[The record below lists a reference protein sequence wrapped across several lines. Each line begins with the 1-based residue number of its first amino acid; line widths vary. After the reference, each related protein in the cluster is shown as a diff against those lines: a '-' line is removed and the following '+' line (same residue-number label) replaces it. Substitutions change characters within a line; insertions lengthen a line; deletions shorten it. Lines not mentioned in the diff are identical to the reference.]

1 MLGRTDSRPR
11 SMLVLA
17 MLAVFGIAC
26 IARLG
31 YWQVVRHD
39 DLVARARD
47 QVTAR
52 IEVPPVRGTI
62 YDRSGTVV
70 LATSVERDLLSA
82 FPAQMT
88 GSTDA
93 ETAALRDSVAAKIVA
108 ILGLAPADAD
118 ALRAKLSDGNAYVVL
133 AHGLT
138 PAQSSAIRAG
148 LADGSLVQ
156 LRLEPEPVR
165 VYPLAGGAS
174 GTTLAAQLLGFV
186 NRDGTGQYG
195 IEGRWQDLLA
205 GSPQVLLAQRDGS
218 GRPIL
223 DNAETL
229 QPGSPGTSL
238 TLTIDASLQLK
249 LEQEV
254 YAAWVADR
262 AKSVSGVVMDPKSGE
277 ILASAS
283 YPSYDGNDYGA
294 IAAQDPSRF
303 IDPIVSTVYE
313 PGSVFK
319 LLTATAALGA
329 GVVTRTTKLNDQ
341 AVLRLDGGR
350 AVVQNADR
358 GSKGTLSFQDAIA
371 WSRNVVM
378 SKVAL
383 MLGSTTRQAATVLH
397 SAWTRLGFGAPTG
410 IDVAGEVSGLVRDPA
425 VQPYQQIDLANGSF
439 GQGIAVTLLQ
449 LATAYSA
456 MVNGGTLPTPHVVK
470 DTGDTPTNVPDRG
483 RVMTPALAADLT
495 AIMERVVNV
504 VPFYR
509 ARTLIPGYLVGG
521 KTGTAQIWDSKTGSF
536 RTDVYNFSFVGFV
549 GRTAPELVVAVRITE
564 GRPIVNVPGDME
576 NAVESFELFRR
587 IATDAMTTLDL
598 PPTHPTPSPSAPS
611 LAAPDASAPAAS
623 ARP

>member
-11 SMLVLA
+11 SLLVLVL
-17 MLAVFGIAC
+17 MAVFGIAC
-26 IARLG
+26 IGRLG
-31 YWQVVRHD
+31 YWQFVRHD

-88 GSTDA
+88 GPIAAD
-93 ETAALRDSVAAKIVA
+93 TAALRERVASVLTA
-108 ILGLAPADAD
+108 ILGLTSADAD
-118 ALRAKLSDGNAYVVL
+118 ALRAKLAEGNAYVVL

-138 PAQSSAIRAG
+138 PSQSSAIKAG

-165 VYPLAGGAS
+165 VYPLAGGAT

-205 GSPQVLLAQRDGS
+205 GNPQVLLAQRDGS

-223 DNAETL
+223 ENAQTL
-229 QPGSPGTSL
+229 QPGSPGTSV

-254 YAAWVADR
+254 YAAWVADH
-262 AKSVSGVVMDPKSGE
+262 AKSVSGVVMDPRSGE
-277 ILASAS
+277 ILASAT
-283 YPSYDGNDYGA
+283 YPSYDGNNYGA
-294 IAAQDPSRF
+294 IAASDPSRF
-303 IDPIVSTVYE
+303 IDPIVSSVYE

-319 LLTATAALGA
+319 LLTATAALQA
-329 GVVTRTTKLNDQ
+329 GVVTRSTRLSDQ

-350 AVVQNADR
+350 AMVQNADR

-383 MLGSTTRQAATVLH
+383 KLGSTTRQAATVLH
-397 SAWTRLGFGAPTG
+397 DAWTRLGFGGLTG
-410 IDVAGEVSGLVRDPA
+410 IDVAGEVPGLVRDPA
-425 VQPYQQIDLANGSF
+425 VQPWQQIDLANGSF

-470 DTGDTPTNVPDRG
+470 ETGDTPTTTADRG
-483 RVMTPALAADLT
+483 RVMTPALSADLT

-564 GRPIVNVPGDME
+564 GRPIVNVPGNME

-587 IATDAMTTLDL
+587 IASDAMTTLDL
-598 PPTHPTPSPSAPS
+598 PPIRPAPSP
-611 LAAPDASAPAAS
+611 SAPAAS

>member
-11 SMLVLA
+11 SLLVLVL
-17 MLAVFGIAC
+17 MAVFGIAC
-26 IARLG
+26 LGRLG
-31 YWQVVRHD
+31 YWQFVRHD

-88 GSTDA
+88 GPTDA
-93 ETAALRDSVAAKIVA
+93 DTAALRERVTSGLTA
-108 ILGLAPADAD
+108 ILGLTPADAD
-118 ALRAKLSDGNAYVVL
+118 ALRAKLAEGSAYVVL

-138 PAQSSAIRAG
+138 PAQSSAIKAG

-165 VYPLAGGAS
+165 VYPLAGGAT

-205 GSPQVLLAQRDGS
+205 GNPQVLLAQRDGS

-223 DNAETL
+223 ENAQTL
-229 QPGSPGTSL
+229 QPGSPGTSV

-254 YAAWVADR
+254 YAAWVADH
-262 AKSVSGVVMDPKSGE
+262 AKSVSGVVMDPRSGE
-277 ILASAS
+277 ILASAT

-294 IAAQDPSRF
+294 IAARDPARF
-303 IDPIVSTVYE
+303 IDPIVSSVYE

-319 LLTATAALGA
+319 LLTATAALQA
-329 GVVTRTTKLNDQ
+329 GVVTRSTRLSDQ

-350 AVVQNADR
+350 AMVQNADR
-358 GSKGTLSFQDAIA
+358 GSKGTLSFQDAVA

-383 MLGSTTRQAATVLH
+383 KLGSTTRQAATVLH
-397 SAWTRLGFGAPTG
+397 DAWTRLGFGALTG
-410 IDVAGEVSGLVRDPA
+410 IDVAGEVPGLVRDPA
-425 VQPYQQIDLANGSF
+425 VQPWQQIDLANGAF

-470 DTGDTPTNVPDRG
+470 ETGDTPTTTADRG
-483 RVMTPALAADLT
+483 RVMTPALSADLT

-564 GRPIVNVPGDME
+564 GRPIVNVPGNME

-587 IATDAMTTLDL
+587 IASDAMTTLDL
-598 PPTHPTPSPSAPS
+598 PPIRPAPSP
-611 LAAPDASAPAAS
+611 SAPAAS

>member
-11 SMLVLA
+11 SLLVLA
-17 MLAVFGIAC
+17 LLACFGIAC

-31 YWQVVRHD
+31 YWQFVRHD
-39 DLVARARD
+39 ELVARARD

-88 GSTDA
+88 GPTDA
-93 ETAALRDSVAAKIVA
+93 DTAALRERIAAKLVE
-108 ILGLAPADAD
+108 ILGLVPTEAD
-118 ALRAKLSDGNAYVVL
+118 ALRGRIADGKAYVVL
-133 AHGLT
+133 AHDLT
-138 PAQSSAIRAG
+138 PVQSDAIRAG
-148 LADGSLVQ
+148 LADGSLGQ

-165 VYPLAGGAS
+165 VYPLAGGAV

-205 GSPQVLLAQRDGS
+205 GSPQVLVAERDGS
-218 GRPIL
+218 GRPMVE
-223 DNAETL
+223 NAQTL
-229 QPGSPGTSL
+229 EPGSPGTSL

-254 YAAWVADR
+254 YAAWVANH
-262 AKSVSGVVMDPKSGE
+262 AKSVSGLVMDPKTGE
-277 ILASAS
+277 ILASAT
-283 YPSYDGNDYGA
+283 YPSYDGNDYRA
-294 IAAQDPSRF
+294 IATSDPSRF
-303 IDPIVSTVYE
+303 IDPVVASVYE

-319 LLTATAALGA
+319 LLTATAALGSGA
-329 GVVTRTTKLNDQ
+329 VTRTTRLSDQ
-341 AVLRLDGGR
+341 AVLTLDGGR
-350 AVVQNADR
+350 ALVQNADR
-358 GSKGTLSFQDAIA
+358 GSKGTLTFQDAVA

-383 MLGSTTRQAATVLH
+383 MLGPTTRQAAAVLYG
-397 SAWTRLGFGAPTG
+397 AWTRLGFGALTG
-410 IDVAGEVSGLVRDPA
+410 IDVAGELPGLVRDPA
-425 VQPYQQIDLANGSF
+425 VEPWQQIDLANGSF

-470 DTGDTPTNVPDRG
+470 ATGDAPTTTPDRG
-483 RVMTPALAADLT
+483 RVMTPALSADLT

-509 ARTLIPGYLVGG
+509 DRTLIPGYLVGG
-521 KTGTAQIWDSKTGSF
+521 KTGTAQIWDSKAGRF

-549 GRTAPELVVAVRITE
+549 GRQAPELVVAVRVNE
-564 GRPIVNVPGDME
+564 GKPLVNVPGNME
-576 NAVESFELFRR
+576 MAVESFELFRR
-587 IATDAMTTLDL
+587 IATDAMSTLDL
-598 PPTHPTPSPSAPS
+598 PPVRPARS
-611 LAAPDASAPAAS
+611 ASAPAAS
-623 ARP
+623 AHP

>member
-11 SMLVLA
+11 SLLVLVL
-17 MLAVFGIAC
+17 MGVFGIAC
-26 IARLG
+26 IGRLG
-31 YWQVVRHD
+31 YWQFVRHD

-62 YDRSGTVV
+62 YDRSGAVV

-88 GSTDA
+88 GPTVA
-93 ETAALRDSVAAKIVA
+93 ETAAVRERVAARLVA

-118 ALRAKLSDGNAYVVL
+118 ALRAKLGDGNAYVVL

-138 PAQSSAIRAG
+138 PSQSSAIKAG
-148 LADGSLVQ
+148 LADGTLVQ

-165 VYPLAGGAS
+165 VYPRAGGAT

-195 IEGRWQDLLA
+195 IEGRWQELLG

-223 DNAETL
+223 EDAQTL

-254 YAAWVADR
+254 YAAWVADH
-262 AKSVSGVVMDPKSGE
+262 AKSVSGVVMDPGSGE
-277 ILASAS
+277 ILASAT

-294 IAAQDPSRF
+294 IAAKDPSRF
-303 IDPIVSTVYE
+303 IDPIISSVYE

-319 LLTATAALGA
+319 LLTATAALQA
-329 GVVTRTTKLNDQ
+329 GVVTRTTKLSDQ

-350 AVVQNADR
+350 ATVQNADR

-383 MLGSTTRQAATVLH
+383 KLGPTTRQAATVLH

-470 DTGDTPTNVPDRG
+470 ATGDTPTTTADRG
-483 RVMTPALAADLT
+483 RVMTPALSADLT

-549 GRTAPELVVAVRITE
+549 GRTAPELVVAVRVTE

-598 PPTHPTPSPSAPS
+598 PPTRPAPSPLAPS
-611 LAAPDASAPAAS
+611 AS

>member
-17 MLAVFGIAC
+17 MLAVFGIGC

-93 ETAALRDSVAAKIVA
+93 ETAALRDSVAARIVA
-108 ILGLAPADAD
+108 ILGLAPVDAD
-118 ALRAKLSDGNAYVVL
+118 ALRAKLSDGSAYVVL

-165 VYPLAGGAS
+165 VYPLAGGAT

-521 KTGTAQIWDSKTGSF
+521 KTGTAQIWDSKSGSF
-536 RTDVYNFSFVGFV
+536 RTDVYNFSFIGFV

-598 PPTHPTPSPSAPS
+598 PPNHPTPSPSAPT
-611 LAAPDASAPAAS
+611 AS

>member
-11 SMLVLA
+11 NLLVLVL
-17 MLAVFGIAC
+17 MAVFGIAC
-26 IARLG
+26 IGRLG
-31 YWQVVRHD
+31 YWQFVRHD

-88 GSTDA
+88 GPTDA
-93 ETAALRDSVAAKIVA
+93 DTAALRERVTSGLTA
-108 ILGLAPADAD
+108 ILGLTPADAD
-118 ALRAKLSDGNAYVVL
+118 ALRAKLAEGSAYVVL

-138 PAQSSAIRAG
+138 PAQSTAIKAG

-165 VYPLAGGAS
+165 VYPLAGGAT

-205 GSPQVLLAQRDGS
+205 GNPQVLLAQRDGS

-223 DNAETL
+223 ENAQTL
-229 QPGSPGTSL
+229 QPGSPGTSV

-254 YAAWVADR
+254 YAAWVADH
-262 AKSVSGVVMDPKSGE
+262 AKSVSGVVMDPRSGE
-277 ILASAS
+277 ILASAT

-294 IAAQDPSRF
+294 IAARDPSRF
-303 IDPIVSTVYE
+303 IDPIVSNVYE

-319 LLTATAALGA
+319 LLTATAALQA
-329 GVVTRTTKLNDQ
+329 GVVTRSTRLSDQ

-350 AVVQNADR
+350 AMVQNADR
-358 GSKGTLSFQDAIA
+358 GSKGTLSFQDAVA

-383 MLGSTTRQAATVLH
+383 KLGSTTRQAATVLH
-397 SAWTRLGFGAPTG
+397 DAWTRLGFGALTG
-410 IDVAGEVSGLVRDPA
+410 IDVAGEVPGLVRDPA
-425 VQPYQQIDLANGSF
+425 VQPWQQIDLANGSF

-470 DTGDTPTNVPDRG
+470 ETGDTPTTTADRG
-483 RVMTPALAADLT
+483 RVMTPALSADLT

-521 KTGTAQIWDSKTGSF
+521 KTGTAQIWDSKTRSF

-549 GRTAPELVVAVRITE
+549 GRTAPELVVAVQISE
-564 GRPIVNVPGDME
+564 GRPIVNVPGNME

-598 PPTHPTPSPSAPS
+598 PPTRPAPSP
-611 LAAPDASAPAAS
+611 SAPAAS

>member
-11 SMLVLA
+11 SVVVLA
-17 MLAVFGIAC
+17 MLTVFGIAC

-82 FPAQMT
+82 FPAQIT

-118 ALRAKLSDGNAYVVL
+118 ALRAKLNDGNAYVVL

-218 GRPIL
+218 GQPIL
-223 DNAETL
+223 DSAETL

-303 IDPIVSTVYE
+303 MDPIVSTVYE

-319 LLTATAALGA
+319 LLTATAALQA

-358 GSKGTLSFQDAIA
+358 GSKGTISFQDAIA

-383 MLGSTTRQAATVLH
+383 MLGPTTQQAATVLH
-397 SAWTRLGFGAPTG
+397 STWTRLGFGAPTG
-410 IDVAGEVSGLVRDPA
+410 IDVAGEVPGLVRDPA

-483 RVMTPALAADLT
+483 RVMTPALAANLT

-536 RTDVYNFSFVGFV
+536 RSDVYDFSFIGFV

-587 IATDAMTTLDL
+587 IATDAMSTLDL
-598 PPTHPTPSPSAPS
+598 PPNRPTPSPSAP
-611 LAAPDASAPAAS
+611 DAS

>member
-11 SMLVLA
+11 SMLVLV

-93 ETAALRDSVAAKIVA
+93 ETAAVRDSVSARIVA

-118 ALRAKLSDGNAYVVL
+118 ALRAKLSDGSAYVVL

-165 VYPLAGGAS
+165 VYPLAGGAT

-254 YAAWVADR
+254 YAAWLADR
-262 AKSVSGVVMDPKSGE
+262 AKSVSGVVMDPRSGE

-283 YPSYDGNDYGA
+283 YPSYDSNDYGA

-303 IDPIVSTVYE
+303 IDPIVSSVYE

-350 AVVQNADR
+350 AAVQNADR
-358 GSKGTLSFQDAIA
+358 GSKGTLSFQDAVA

-383 MLGSTTRQAATVLH
+383 MLGTTTRQAATVLH
-397 SAWTRLGFGAPTG
+397 STWTRLGFGAPTG
-410 IDVAGEVSGLVRDPA
+410 IDVAGEVPGLVRDPA
-425 VQPYQQIDLANGSF
+425 VQPWQQIDLANGSF

-549 GRTAPELVVAVRITE
+549 GRTAPELVVAVKIAE
-564 GRPIVNVPGDME
+564 GRPIVNVPGNME

-598 PPTHPTPSPSAPS
+598 PPNRPTPSPSA
-611 LAAPDASAPAAS
+611 AGAS

>member
-1 MLGRTDSRPR
+1 MLGRTDSRLR
-11 SMLVLA
+11 SLLVLA
-17 MLAVFGIAC
+17 LLVTFGIAC
-26 IARLG
+26 IGRLG
-31 YWQVVRHD
+31 YWQFVRHD
-39 DLVARARD
+39 ELVARARE

-70 LATSVERDLLSA
+70 FATSVERDRLSA

-88 GSTDA
+88 GPTDA
-93 ETAALRDSVAAKIVA
+93 DTAALRKRIAAKLVE
-108 ILGLAPADAD
+108 ILGLVPTEGD
-118 ALRAKLSDGNAYVVL
+118 ALRAKLSDGKAFVVL

-138 PAQSSAIRAG
+138 PAQSGAIKAG
-148 LADGSLVQ
+148 IADKSLSQV
-156 LRLEPEPVR
+156 RLEPEPVR
-165 VYPLAGGAS
+165 VYPLSGGAS

-195 IEGRWQDLLA
+195 IEARWQDLLA
-205 GSPQVLLAQRDGS
+205 GSPQVLLAERDGS

-223 DNAETL
+223 ENAQTL
-229 QPGSPGTSL
+229 EPGSPGTSL
-238 TLTIDASLQLK
+238 TLTLDASLQLK

-254 YAAWVADR
+254 YAAWVANH
-262 AKSVSGVVMDPKSGE
+262 AKSVSGVVMDPRTGE
-277 ILASAS
+277 ILASAT
-283 YPSYDGNDYGA
+283 YPSYDGNDYSA
-294 IAAQDPSRF
+294 IAASNPSRF
-303 IDPIVSTVYE
+303 LDPIVSSVYE

-319 LLTATAALGA
+319 LLTATAALEA
-329 GVVTRTTKLNDQ
+329 GVVTRTTKIRDQ
-341 AVLRLDGGR
+341 AVLALDGGR
-350 AVVQNADR
+350 ASVRNADR
-358 GSKGTLSFQDAIA
+358 GSKGTLTFQDGVA

-383 MLGSTTRQAATVLH
+383 MLGPTTQQAAAVLH
-397 SAWTRLGFGAPTG
+397 GAWTRLGFGALTG
-410 IDVAGEVSGLVRDPA
+410 IDVAGEVPGLVRDPA
-425 VQPYQQIDLANGSF
+425 VKAWKQIDLANGSF

-470 DTGDTPTNVPDRG
+470 ATGDALTTTADRG
-483 RVMTPALAADLT
+483 RVMTPALSADLT

-509 ARTLIPGYLVGG
+509 KRTLIPGYLVGG
-521 KTGTAQIWDSKTGSF
+521 KTGTAQIWDAKAGRF

-549 GRTAPELVVAVRITE
+549 GRTAPELVVAVQVNE
-564 GRPIVNVPGDME
+564 GKPLVNVSGNVE

-598 PPTHPTPSPSAPS
+598 PPIRPAPSP
-611 LAAPDASAPAAS
+611 SAPAAS
-623 ARP
+623 AHP

>member
-11 SMLVLA
+11 SLLVLVL
-17 MLAVFGIAC
+17 MAVFGIAC
-26 IARLG
+26 LGRLG
-31 YWQVVRHD
+31 YWQFVRHD

-93 ETAALRDSVAAKIVA
+93 DTAALRERVASGLTA
-108 ILGLAPADAD
+108 ILGLTPADAD
-118 ALRAKLSDGNAYVVL
+118 ALRAKLAGGNAYVVL
-133 AHGLT
+133 VHGLT
-138 PAQSSAIRAG
+138 PAQSSAIKAG

-165 VYPLAGGAS
+165 VYPLAGGAT

-205 GSPQVLLAQRDGS
+205 GNPQVLLAQRDGS

-223 DNAETL
+223 ENAQTL
-229 QPGSPGTSL
+229 QPGSPGTSV

-254 YAAWVADR
+254 YAAWVADH
-262 AKSVSGVVMDPKSGE
+262 AKSVSGVVMDPRSGE
-277 ILASAS
+277 ILASAT

-294 IAAQDPSRF
+294 IAARDPARF
-303 IDPIVSTVYE
+303 IDPIVSSVYE

-319 LLTATAALGA
+319 LLTATAALQA
-329 GVVTRTTKLNDQ
+329 GVVTRSTRLSDQ

-350 AVVQNADR
+350 AMVQNADR

-383 MLGSTTRQAATVLH
+383 KLGSTTRQAATVLH
-397 SAWTRLGFGAPTG
+397 DAWTRLGFGALTG
-410 IDVAGEVSGLVRDPA
+410 IDVAGEVPGLVRDPA
-425 VQPYQQIDLANGSF
+425 VQPWQQIDLANGAF

-470 DTGDTPTNVPDRG
+470 ETGDTPTTTADRG
-483 RVMTPALAADLT
+483 RVMTPALSADLT

-564 GRPIVNVPGDME
+564 GRPIVNVPGNME

-587 IATDAMTTLDL
+587 IASDAMTTLDL
-598 PPTHPTPSPSAPS
+598 PPIRPAPSP
-611 LAAPDASAPAAS
+611 SAPAAS

>member
-1 MLGRTDSRPR
+1 MPGRTDSRPR
-11 SMLVLA
+11 SLLVLA
-17 MLAVFGIAC
+17 LLASFGVAC

-31 YWQVVRHD
+31 YWQFVRHD

-82 FPAQMT
+82 FPAQLT
-88 GSTDA
+88 GPTDA
-93 ETAALRDSVAAKIVA
+93 DTAALRDSVAAKLIG

-118 ALRAKLSDGNAYVVL
+118 ALRAKIADGNAYVVL
-133 AHGLT
+133 AHDLT
-138 PAQSSAIRAG
+138 PAQSDAINAG

-156 LRLEPEPVR
+156 VRLEPEPVR
-165 VYPLAGGAS
+165 VYPLAGGAT

-205 GSPQVLLAQRDGS
+205 GSPQVLLAERDGS
-218 GRPIL
+218 GRPIM
-223 DNAETL
+223 DNAQTVE
-229 QPGSPGTSL
+229 PGSPGTSL

-254 YAAWVADR
+254 YAAWVANH
-262 AKSVSGVVMDPKSGE
+262 AKSVSGVVMDPKTGE
-277 ILASAS
+277 ILASAT
-283 YPSYDGNDYGA
+283 YPSYDGNDYAA
-294 IAAQDPSRF
+294 IAASDPSRF
-303 IDPIVSTVYE
+303 IDPVVSSVYE

-319 LLTATAALGA
+319 LLTATAALGN
-329 GVVTRTTKLNDQ
+329 GVVTRATRLQDQ
-341 AVLRLDGGR
+341 SVLKLDGGR

-358 GSKGTLSFQDAIA
+358 GSKGTLTFQDAIA
-371 WSRNVVM
+371 WSRNVVL

-383 MLGSTTRQAATVLH
+383 MLGPTTRQAAAVLYGT
-397 SAWTRLGFGAPTG
+397 WIRLGFGAPTG
-410 IDVAGEVSGLVRDPA
+410 IDVAGEVAGLVRDPA
-425 VQPYQQIDLANGSF
+425 VLPWQQIDLANGSF
-439 GQGIAVTLLQ
+439 GQGVAVTLIQ

-470 DTGDTPTNVPDRG
+470 ATGDVPTPTADRG
-483 RVMTPALAADLT
+483 RVMTPAIAADLV
-495 AIMERVVNV
+495 AILERVVNV

-509 ARTLIPGYLVGG
+509 DRTLIPGYLVGG
-521 KTGTAQIWDSKTGSF
+521 KTGTAQIWDSKAGRF
-536 RTDVYNFSFVGFV
+536 RTDVYDFSFVGFV
-549 GRTAPELVVAVRITE
+549 GRKAPELVIAVLVDQ
-564 GRPIVNVPGDME
+564 GRPIVNVSGDVE

-587 IATDAMTTLDL
+587 IATDAMSTLDL
-598 PPTHPTPSPSAPS
+598 PPVRPAPSPSAPG
-611 LAAPDASAPAAS
+611 ASTHP
-623 ARP
+623 

>member
-11 SMLVLA
+11 SLLVLVL
-17 MLAVFGIAC
+17 MAVFGIAC
-26 IARLG
+26 LGRLG
-31 YWQVVRHD
+31 YWQFVRHD

-93 ETAALRDSVAAKIVA
+93 DTAALRERVASGLTA
-108 ILGLAPADAD
+108 ILGLTPADAD
-118 ALRAKLSDGNAYVVL
+118 ALRAKLAEGSAYVVL

-138 PAQSSAIRAG
+138 PAQSTAIKAG

-165 VYPLAGGAS
+165 VYPLAGGAT

-205 GSPQVLLAQRDGS
+205 GNPQVLLAQRDGS

-223 DNAETL
+223 ENAQTL
-229 QPGSPGTSL
+229 QPGSPGTSV

-254 YAAWVADR
+254 YAAWVADH
-262 AKSVSGVVMDPKSGE
+262 AKSVSGVVMDPRSGE
-277 ILASAS
+277 ILASAT

-294 IAAQDPSRF
+294 IAARDPARF
-303 IDPIVSTVYE
+303 IDPIVSSVYE

-319 LLTATAALGA
+319 LLTATAALQA
-329 GVVTRTTKLNDQ
+329 GVVTRSTRLSDQ

-350 AVVQNADR
+350 AMVQNADR
-358 GSKGTLSFQDAIA
+358 GSKGTLSFQDAVA

-383 MLGSTTRQAATVLH
+383 KLGSTTRQAATVLH
-397 SAWTRLGFGAPTG
+397 DAWTRLGFGALTG
-410 IDVAGEVSGLVRDPA
+410 IDVAGEVPGLVRDPA
-425 VQPYQQIDLANGSF
+425 VQPWQQIDLANGAF

-470 DTGDTPTNVPDRG
+470 ETGDTPTTTADRG
-483 RVMTPALAADLT
+483 RVMTPALSADLT

-536 RTDVYNFSFVGFV
+536 RTDVYDFSFVGFV

-564 GRPIVNVPGDME
+564 GRPIVNVPGNME

-587 IATDAMTTLDL
+587 IASDAMTTLDL
-598 PPTHPTPSPSAPS
+598 PPIRPAPSP
-611 LAAPDASAPAAS
+611 SAPAAS

>member
-11 SMLVLA
+11 SLLVLVL
-17 MLAVFGIAC
+17 MGVFGIAC
-26 IARLG
+26 IGRLG
-31 YWQVVRHD
+31 YWQFVRHD

-62 YDRSGTVV
+62 YDRSGAVV

-88 GSTDA
+88 GPTVA
-93 ETAALRDSVAAKIVA
+93 ETAAVRERVAARLVA

-118 ALRAKLSDGNAYVVL
+118 ALRAKLGDGNAYVVL

-138 PAQSSAIRAG
+138 PSQSSAIKAG
-148 LADGSLVQ
+148 LADGTLVQ

-165 VYPLAGGAS
+165 VYPMAGGAT

-195 IEGRWQDLLA
+195 IEGRWQELLG

-223 DNAETL
+223 EDAQTL

-254 YAAWVADR
+254 YAAWVADH
-262 AKSVSGVVMDPKSGE
+262 AKSVSGVVMDPGSGE
-277 ILASAS
+277 ILASAT

-294 IAAQDPSRF
+294 IAAKDPSRF
-303 IDPIVSTVYE
+303 IDPIISSVYE

-319 LLTATAALGA
+319 LLTATAALQA
-329 GVVTRTTKLNDQ
+329 GVVTRTTKLSDQ

-350 AVVQNADR
+350 ATVQNADR

-383 MLGSTTRQAATVLH
+383 KLGPTTRQAATVLH

-470 DTGDTPTNVPDRG
+470 ATGDTPTTTADRG
-483 RVMTPALAADLT
+483 RVMTPALSADLT

-549 GRTAPELVVAVRITE
+549 GRTAPELVVAVRVTE

-598 PPTHPTPSPSAPS
+598 PPTRPAPSPLAPS
-611 LAAPDASAPAAS
+611 AS

>member
-11 SMLVLA
+11 SLLVLVL
-17 MLAVFGIAC
+17 MAVFGIAC
-26 IARLG
+26 LGRLG
-31 YWQVVRHD
+31 YWQFVRHD

-88 GSTDA
+88 GPTDA
-93 ETAALRDSVAAKIVA
+93 DTAALRERVASGLTA
-108 ILGLAPADAD
+108 ILGLTPADAE
-118 ALRAKLSDGNAYVVL
+118 ALRAKLAGGNAYVVL
-133 AHGLT
+133 VHGLT
-138 PAQSSAIRAG
+138 PAQSSAIKAG

-165 VYPLAGGAS
+165 VYPLAGGAT

-205 GSPQVLLAQRDGS
+205 GNPQVLLAQRDGS

-223 DNAETL
+223 ENAQTL
-229 QPGSPGTSL
+229 QPGSPGTSV

-254 YAAWVADR
+254 YAAWVADH
-262 AKSVSGVVMDPKSGE
+262 AKSVSGVVMDPRSGE
-277 ILASAS
+277 ILASAT

-294 IAAQDPSRF
+294 IAARDPARF
-303 IDPIVSTVYE
+303 IDPIVSSVYE

-319 LLTATAALGA
+319 LLTATAALQA
-329 GVVTRTTKLNDQ
+329 GVVTRSTRLSDQ

-350 AVVQNADR
+350 AMVQNADR
-358 GSKGTLSFQDAIA
+358 GSKGTLSFQDAVA

-383 MLGSTTRQAATVLH
+383 KLGSTTRQAATVLH
-397 SAWTRLGFGAPTG
+397 DAWTRLGFGALTG
-410 IDVAGEVSGLVRDPA
+410 IDVAGEVPGLVRDPA
-425 VQPYQQIDLANGSF
+425 VQPWQQIDLANGSF

-470 DTGDTPTNVPDRG
+470 ETGDTPTTTADRG
-483 RVMTPALAADLT
+483 RVMTPALSADLT

-564 GRPIVNVPGDME
+564 GRPIVNVPGNME

-587 IATDAMTTLDL
+587 IASDAMTTLDL
-598 PPTHPTPSPSAPS
+598 PPIRPAPSP
-611 LAAPDASAPAAS
+611 SAPAAS